1 MGKSSE
7 NLPKLVEK
15 HMLSCPDGKA
25 NLMEENRNIRSSK
38 LITVVELLG
47 KQMDRKYFKYSKI
60 KMY

>member
-1 MGKSSE
+1 
-7 NLPKLVEK
+7 
-15 HMLSCPDGKA
+15 MLSCPDGKA
-25 NLMEENRNIRSSK
+25 NLMEENRNIRNRK